1 MIFFGLQVA
10 GKTVS
15 YKSHFTLLLYISMFG
30 KVGEL
35 KKMYDKYKTL
45 QKALQKLIIRAK
57 EGSFMDGGEE
67 QPQIVVDISGE
78 MKIQDIKI
86 NDNSLLNPNDKWT
99 LEKKLMVAVSKAQT
113 KAQEVVQEKTKEIL
127 GFDPSD
133 MANMMWGG
141 GMPGLN

>member
-1 MIFFGLQVA
+1 MSWILFVII
-10 GKTVS
+10 V
-15 YKSHFTLLLYISMFG
+15 SMFG

-57 EGSFMDGGEE
+57 EGTFMDNGEE
-67 QPQIVVDISGE
+67 QAQIVVDISGE

-86 NDNSLLNPNDKWT
+86 NDNSLLNPNDKGT

>member
-86 NDNSLLNPNDKWT
+86 NDNSLLNPNDK
-99 LEKKLMVAVSKAQT
+99 
-113 KAQEVVQEKTKEIL
+113 
-127 GFDPSD
+127 
-133 MANMMWGG
+133 
-141 GMPGLN
+141 